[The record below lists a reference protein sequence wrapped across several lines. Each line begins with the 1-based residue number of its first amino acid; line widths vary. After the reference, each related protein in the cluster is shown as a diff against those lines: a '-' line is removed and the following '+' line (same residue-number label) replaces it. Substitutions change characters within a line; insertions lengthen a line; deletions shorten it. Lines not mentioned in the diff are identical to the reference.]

1 MATQSRTRTLSAIAG
16 AHRANVEPSQL
27 IENRTVYASQLAELS
42 VYDTYE
48 QAERIRL
55 DAGDLL
61 YCGMM
66 TGRKVMHG
74 MDGFSTEFLPHESFV
89 VAPGEYVEIDFPE
102 ATMETPTT
110 CMTLEIPRETL
121 MKVCDQL
128 NTVSERPKDLGDWEV
143 ETRQWHLAHTDAT
156 QQLLER
162 IVASHVQ
169 KEDDCDLVLN
179 FGVNELVARMLR
191 QQGRD
196 FLLRC
201 VQQNPTQSGLTNAVA
216 HIEEN
221 LAQSVDIDRLARI
234 ACMSRT
240 KLFQQFKNSLG
251 CSPAQYQQQR
261 RLEQAC
267 KLIRSGKSIT
277 STCYELGFSN
287 PSHFSRRFHQQYG
300 MTPREFASR

>member
-1 MATQSRTRTLSAIAG
+1 MIRTSQLTALAKK
-16 AHRANVEPSQL
+16 HRAQVAPRRL

-48 QAERIRL
+48 QADRVRL
-55 DAGDLL
+55 DAGELL

-102 ATMETPTT
+102 ASLDIPTT

-121 MKVCDQL
+121 RKVCDQL
-128 NTVSERPKDLGDWEV
+128 NTSSRRTKEMGDWQVDE
-143 ETRQWHLAHTDAT
+143 RQLHLMHTDAT

-162 IVASHVQ
+162 IVASHVCN
-169 KEDDCDLVLN
+169 EDDSDLVLN

-201 VQQNPTQSGLTNAVA
+201 IQENPTKSGLTHAVA

-221 LAQSVDIDRLARI
+221 LAHPVDIEQLAKI

-240 KLFQQFKNSLG
+240 KLYQQFKNNLG
-251 CSPAQYQQQR
+251 CSPAEYQQQR
-261 RLEQAC
+261 RLEKAC
-267 KLIRSGKSIT
+267 TLIRSG
-277 STCYELGFSN
+277 FSL
-287 PSHFSRRFHQQYG
+287 SLIHI
-300 MTPREFASR
+300 

>member
-1 MATQSRTRTLSAIAG
+1 MIRTSQLTALAKK
-16 AHRANVEPSQL
+16 HRAQVAPRRL

-48 QAERIRL
+48 QADRVRL
-55 DAGDLL
+55 DAGELL

-102 ATMETPTT
+102 ASLDIPTT

-121 MKVCDQL
+121 RKVCDQL
-128 NTVSERPKDLGDWEV
+128 NTSSRRTKEMGDWQVDE
-143 ETRQWHLAHTDAT
+143 RQLHLMHTDAT

-162 IVASHVQ
+162 IVASHVCN
-169 KEDDCDLVLN
+169 EDDSDLVLN

-201 VQQNPTQSGLTNAVA
+201 VQENPTQSGLTHAVA
-216 HIEEN
+216 HIEDN
-221 LAQSVDIDRLARI
+221 LAHPVDIEQLAKI

-240 KLFQQFKNSLG
+240 KLYQQFKNNLG
-251 CSPAQYQQQR
+251 CSPAEYQQQR
-261 RLEQAC
+261 RLEKAC
-267 KLIRSGKSIT
+267 TLIRSGFSIT
-277 STCYELGFSN
+277 SASYELGFAN

-300 MTPREFASR
+300 MTPSEFLSAN

>member
-1 MATQSRTRTLSAIAG
+1 MTTEHRPGSMAALAG
-16 AHRANVEPSQL
+16 AHRQKVVPSEL

-48 QAERIRL
+48 QADRIRL
-55 DAGDLL
+55 DAGELL

-102 ATMETPTT
+102 ATLDTPTT

-121 MKVCDQL
+121 LKVCDQL
-128 NTVSERPKDLGDWEV
+128 NTVSERPKDLGEWEV

-216 HIEEN
+216 YIEEN
-221 LAQSVDIDRLARI
+221 LAQSVDIDQLARV

-251 CSPAQYQQQR
+251 
-261 RLEQAC
+261 
-267 KLIRSGKSIT
+267 
-277 STCYELGFSN
+277 
-287 PSHFSRRFHQQYG
+287 
-300 MTPREFASR
+300 

>member
-16 AHRANVEPSQL
+16 AHRANVEPNQL

-48 QAERIRL
+48 QAESIRL

-128 NTVSERPKDLGDWEV
+128 NTVSERPKAVSYTHLRAH
-143 ETRQWHLAHTDAT
+143 ET
-156 QQLLER
+156 
-162 IVASHVQ
+162 
-169 KEDDCDLVLN
+169 
-179 FGVNELVARMLR
+179 
-191 QQGRD
+191 
-196 FLLRC
+196 
-201 VQQNPTQSGLTNAVA
+201 
-216 HIEEN
+216 
-221 LAQSVDIDRLARI
+221 
-234 ACMSRT
+234 
-240 KLFQQFKNSLG
+240 
-251 CSPAQYQQQR
+251 
-261 RLEQAC
+261 
-267 KLIRSGKSIT
+267 
-277 STCYELGFSN
+277 
-287 PSHFSRRFHQQYG
+287 
-300 MTPREFASR
+300 